1 MSTNTLLSAVYLAAI
16 ALIGQPASAETVLS
30 LVPENTP
37 TQAEP
42 SEAVL
47 PPLPNAHGTVPPML
61 QVPTHVAPAG
71 NWSQAPADAPQD
83 VAEPALAAP
92 EPAATATA
100 ELTAEPGDLWER
112 VRAGFALPDT
122 DHWLVTRHS
131 AQFASNAAYVDRIV
145 QRSRRYLFHIME
157 EVEARAMPTEIALLP
172 IVESAFNPKAY
183 SRARASGIWQFI
195 PATGK
200 HYGLSQ
206 NWWYDGRRDI
216 MAATGAALDYL
227 QALYNIFGDWQ
238 LALAAYNCGQG
249 CVSRAIARNRAAGL
263 STDFM
268 SLNLPRETR
277 NYVPKLLGVRDIV
290 RAPERFGLSLAPIP
304 NERYFAAVSTTRHI
318 DVQRAAQFAEISEQ
332 EFLELNPGYNGPV
345 ITAHTEQIIL
355 VPAEKADFFRA
366 NLENP
371 DQPLVSWKTY
381 KLQRG
386 ASFDK
391 VASNFG
397 ITGAELKRV
406 NGISAS
412 KRVAG
417 GGTILVP
424 TDNGDAHELP
434 EQIHPEAYVAAP
446 APPTTAV
453 RHTVRRGQSLSN
465 VARRYRVSVNQ
476 LVAWN
481 NLRGRRIV
489 AGQVLSI
496 HKAAAVVRGHGARG
510 AALAHYVVRRGDSWS
525 SIARR
530 FNVSVND
537 LVSWNKDK
545 HRQGLVAGKRIVVR
559 S

>member
-1 MSTNTLLSAVYLAAI
+1 MIVKTLLGACCAAAIWAASLAA
-16 ALIGQPASAETVLS
+16 QAETVLS
-30 LVPENTP
+30 LTPETATAVATP
-37 TQAEP
+37 D
-42 SEAVL
+42 
-47 PPLPNAHGTVPPML
+47 LPNAPVP
-61 QVPTHVAPAG
+61 VAPTT
-71 NWSQAPADAPQD
+71 APATLYMPYSAQTAPAQD
-83 VAEPALAAP
+83 LPSAQQPGEPPQPAIETP
-92 EPAATATA
+92 EAPAAAAA
-100 ELTAEPGDLWER
+100 ELPVEPGNLWDR
-112 VRAGFALPDT
+112 IRAGFAMTDY
-122 DHWLVTRHS
+122 DHWLIARHS
-131 AQFASNAAYVDRIV
+131 SQFASNPAYVERIV
-145 QRSRRYLFHIME
+145 QRSRRYLFYIVE
-157 EVEARAMPTEIALLP
+157 EVEARGMPAEIALLP
-172 IVESAFNPKAY
+172 IVESAFNPTAY

-216 MAATGAALDYL
+216 MAATSAALDYL
-227 QALYNIFGDWQ
+227 QVLYNMFGDWQ
-238 LALAAYNCGQG
+238 LALAAYNCGEG
-249 CVSRAIARNRAAGL
+249 CISRAIARNRNAGL
-263 STDFM
+263 PTDFM
-268 SLNLPRETR
+268 SLTLPRETR
-277 NYVPKLLGVRDIV
+277 NYVPKLLGIREIV
-290 RAPERFGLSLAPIP
+290 RTPERFGLTLAPIP

-332 EFLELNPGYNGPV
+332 EFLDLNPGYNGPV

-371 DQPLVSWKTY
+371 DQPLLSWKTY

-391 VASNFG
+391 VASKFG
-397 ITGAELKRV
+397 VSASELKRV
-406 NGISAS
+406 NGIAAS

-424 TDNGDAHELP
+424 SQNADNYELP

-446 APPTTAV
+446 APRVTAL
-453 RHTVRRGQSLSN
+453 RHTVRRGQSLTS

-476 LVAWN
+476 LIAWN
-481 NLRGRRIV
+481 NLRGRRVV

-496 HKAAAVVRGHGARG
+496 HKSAVVAR
-510 AALAHYVVRRGDSWS
+510 AATRAGSAAGTHYVVRRGDSWS

-530 FNVSVND
+530 FNVSVAD
-537 LVSWNKDK
+537 LVAWNKAK

>member
-1 MSTNTLLSAVYLAAI
+1 MSTKTLLSAVCLVALAAF
-16 ALIGQPASAETVLS
+16 GQSVRAETVLS
-30 LVPENTP
+30 LTPESAPPAAELPDAPPPP
-37 TQAEP
+37 TSGA
-42 SEAVL
+42 
-47 PPLPNAHGTVPPML
+47 VPPML
-61 QVPTHVAPAG
+61 QIPAPA
-71 NWSQAPADAPQD
+71 APSAWPQTPVD
-83 VAEPALAAP
+83 TPQSTAEPAPVQP
-92 EPAATATA
+92 EPVATSTV
-100 ELTAEPGDLWER
+100 EPVNEPGDLWDR
-112 VRAGFALPDT
+112 VRAGFTLPDT
-122 DHWLVTRHS
+122 DRWLVERHS
-131 AQFASNAAYVDRIV
+131 AAFASNAAYVDRVV
-145 QRSRRYLFHIME
+145 QRSRRYLFHIVE

-206 NWWYDGRRDI
+206 NWWYDGRRDV
-216 MAATGAALDYL
+216 MAATSAALDYL
-227 QALYNIFGDWQ
+227 QALYNMFGDWQ
-238 LALAAYNCGQG
+238 LALAAYNCGEG
-249 CVSRAIARNRAAGL
+249 CVSRAITRNRNAGL
-263 STDFM
+263 PTDFQ

-277 NYVPKLLGVRDIV
+277 NYVPKLLGVREIV

-332 EFLELNPGYNGPV
+332 EFLDLNPGYNGPV

-397 ITGAELKRV
+397 LTGAELKRV
-406 NGISAS
+406 NGISAT

-424 TDNGDAHELP
+424 TDNGDAHDLP
-434 EQIHPEAYVAAP
+434 EQIHPEAYVP
-446 APPTTAV
+446 APLPPVTAL
-453 RHTVRRGQSLSN
+453 RHTVRRGQSLASL
-465 VARRYRVSVNQ
+465 ARHYRVSVSQ

-496 HKAAAVVRGHGARG
+496 HKPAALVRAAHGGRRAS
-510 AALAHYVVRRGDSWS
+510 LAHYVVRRGDSWS

-530 FNVSVND
+530 FNVSVNE
-537 LVSWNKDK
+537 LVSWNRAK